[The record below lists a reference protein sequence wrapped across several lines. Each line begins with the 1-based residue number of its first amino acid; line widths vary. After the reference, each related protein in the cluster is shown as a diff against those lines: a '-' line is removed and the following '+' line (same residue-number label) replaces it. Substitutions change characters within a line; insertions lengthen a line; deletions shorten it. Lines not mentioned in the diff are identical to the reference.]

1 MIYELVLS
9 KRSIQ
14 QINKAA
20 TYLSLQKTGFEILF
34 LNELDNKLKFVKK
47 NPLKCQIRYKVVR
60 IKFLKKFN
68 FGIHYIIEQN
78 TIYVLAVFH
87 TSQNSEDW

>member
-1 MIYELVLS
+1 MNNKLVLS

-14 QINKAA
+14 QINKAS
-20 TYLSLQKTGFEILF
+20 TYFSLEKSGLEILF
-34 LNELDNKLKFVKK
+34 LKELETNLKYIKK
-47 NPLKCQIRYKVVR
+47 NPLKCQIRYKGIR

-68 FGIHYIIEQN
+68 FGIHYLIEQN

-87 TSQNSEDW
+87 TSQNSDEW